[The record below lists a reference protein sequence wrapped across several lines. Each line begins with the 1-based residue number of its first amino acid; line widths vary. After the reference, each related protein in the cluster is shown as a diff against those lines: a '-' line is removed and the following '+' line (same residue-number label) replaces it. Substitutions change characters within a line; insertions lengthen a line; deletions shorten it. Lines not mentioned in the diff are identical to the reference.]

1 MESLQLNT
9 GTLLTVAASLI
20 ALRIAYTI
28 IYRLYLSPLAKI
40 PGPKLAALTFFYE
53 FYYDVVKRGRF
64 LWKIQDLHRQYGPIV
79 RINPYEVHINDDSFY
94 DEIYASGPHHPRNK
108 VRFMST
114 HDESMFDS
122 YAAETHR
129 VRRAA
134 LSGSFSKQSI
144 RALEPQ
150 ILQTV
155 QQLAGRMNSLIQSGE
170 AVNIKA
176 LYSGLTMDVIA
187 QYCFGESMDNMKQ
200 DQFGKELLDFF
211 HEMPQAHPVGRMFP
225 WLFDIIQRIPI
236 SYLAKLDP
244 KLQPLADYDKKIS
257 GQISDVLA
265 KEKKDGIRT
274 VFHEMRD
281 SKQLPLA
288 DKTLERFK
296 SEAAIFL
303 GAGTE
308 TTAAALTT
316 LSFHLTEN
324 PDMLATLRKELQ
336 TVMGDAD
343 SPVTVAKLEPLSYLT
358 GVIQEGIRLSFG
370 VPGRLPRYAPTEDLV
385 YAGYK
390 LPRGTRMS
398 SSSYLIDTNEEHYPD
413 PFKFDPERWTHGK
426 ASLSRHFVPFCRGSR
441 QCIGMNLA
449 YAELYLTVATIFSR
463 FDLELVGTT
472 RRDVEIAHD
481 FFVGMPPLNSKGV
494 MVRVVK
500 DRSE

>member
-9 GTLLTVAASLI
+9 RTLLAVAASLI
-20 ALRIAYTI
+20 ALRITCTI

-53 FYYDVVKRGRF
+53 FYYDVIKRGKF
-64 LWKIQDLHRQYGPIV
+64 LWKIQELHRQYGPIV
-79 RINPYEVHINDDSFY
+79 RINPYEVHINDDTFY

-150 ILQTV
+150 ILQTIH
-155 QQLAGRMNSLIQSGE
+155 QLAGRMSSLRESGE
-170 AVNIKA
+170 VVNLKA

-211 HEMPQAHPVGRMFP
+211 HEMPQAHPIGRMFP
-225 WLFDIIQRIPI
+225 WLFDIIQKIPI

-281 SKQLPLA
+281 SKQLPQA

-324 PDMLATLRKELQ
+324 PGMLATLRKELE
-336 TVMGDAD
+336 TVMGEGD
-343 SPVTVAKLEPLSYLT
+343 SPITVAKLEPLPYL
-358 GVIQEGIRLSFG
+358 
-370 VPGRLPRYAPTEDLV
+370 
-385 YAGYK
+385 
-390 LPRGTRMS
+390 TRMS

-413 PFKFDPERWTHGK
+413 PFKFDPERWIHGK
-426 ASLSRHFVPFCRGSR
+426 AGLSRHFVPFCRGSR

-449 YAELYLTVATIFSR
+449 YAELYLTAATIFSR
-463 FDLELVGTT
+463 FDLELIGTT
-472 RRDVEIAHD
+472 KRDVEIAHD
-481 FFVGMPPLNSKGV
+481 FFVGISPLDSKGV
-494 MVRVVK
+494 MARVVK
-500 DRSE
+500 DRGE

>member
-1 MESLQLNT
+1 MRDFQVNAT
-9 GTLLTVAASLI
+9 TVLALGLSLI
-20 ALRIAYTI
+20 TLRIIWVI
-28 IYRLYLSPLAKI
+28 IYRLYLSPIAKV

-53 FYYDVVKRGRF
+53 FYYDAICRGRF
-64 LWKIQDLHRQYGPIV
+64 LWKIQELHRQYGPIV
-79 RINPYEVHINDDSFY
+79 RINPYEVHINDANFY
-94 DEIYASGPHHPRNK
+94 DEIYANGPHRPRNK

-122 YAAETHR
+122 FKAETHR

-144 RALEPQ
+144 RALEPR
-150 ILQTV
+150 ILETIS
-155 QQLAGRMNSLIQSGE
+155 QLTGRMSTLGGTGE
-170 AVNIKA
+170 VVNLKA

-200 DQFGKELLDFF
+200 DKFGKELLDFF
-211 HEMPQAHPVGRMFP
+211 HEMPQAHPIGRMFP
-225 WLFDIIQRIPI
+225 WLFDIIQKVPI
-236 SYLAKLDP
+236 SFLARMDP

-265 KEKKDGIRT
+265 KEKQDGIRT

-281 SKQLPLA
+281 SKQLPEA

-316 LSFHLTEN
+316 LSFHLAEN
-324 PDMLATLRKELQ
+324 PAMLAKLRDDLK
-336 TVMGDAD
+336 TVMGA
-343 SPVTVAKLEPLSYLT
+343 PITVARLEPLPYLT

-370 VPGRLPRYAPTEDLV
+370 VPGRLPRYAPTEDLC
-385 YAGYK
+385 YAGYN

-398 SSSYLIDTNEEHYPD
+398 ASSYLIDTDEEHYPD
-413 PFKFDPERWTHGK
+413 PFKFDPERWMHGK
-426 ASLSRHFVPFCRGSR
+426 ASLSHHFVPFCKGSR

-449 YAELYLTVATIFSR
+449 YAELYLTVATVFSR
-463 FDLELVGTT
+463 FDMELVGTT

-481 FFVGMPPLNSKGV
+481 FFVGMPALDSKGV
-494 MVRVVK
+494 VARVVM
-500 DRSE
+500 DLGGE

>member
-1 MESLQLNT
+1 MENLQLNAR
-9 GTLLTVAASLI
+9 TLLTVAASLI
-20 ALRIAYTI
+20 ALRITYTVV
-28 IYRLYLSPLAKI
+28 YRLYLSPLAKI
-40 PGPKLAALTFFYE
+40 PGPRLAALTFFYE
-53 FYYDVVKRGRF
+53 FYYDVVKRGKF
-64 LWKIQDLHRQYGPIV
+64 LWKIQELHRQYGPIV

-108 VRFMST
+108 IRFMST

-150 ILQTV
+150 ILQTIH
-155 QQLAGRMNSLIQSGE
+155 QLAGRMSSLRESGE
-170 AVNIKA
+170 VVNFKA

-211 HEMPQAHPVGRMFP
+211 HEMPQAHPIGRMFP
-225 WLFDIIQRIPI
+225 WLFDIIQKIPI

-281 SKQLPLA
+281 SKQLPEA

-324 PDMLATLRKELQ
+324 PDMLTTLRKELE
-336 TVMGDAD
+336 TVTADAS
-343 SPVTVAKLEPLSYLT
+343 SPITVAKLEPLPYL
-358 GVIQEGIRLSFG
+358 
-370 VPGRLPRYAPTEDLV
+370 
-385 YAGYK
+385 
-390 LPRGTRMS
+390 TRMS

-413 PFKFDPERWTHGK
+413 PFKFDPERWMHGK
-426 ASLSRHFVPFCRGSR
+426 TSLSRHFVPFCRGSR

-472 RRDVEIAHD
+472 KRDVEIAHD
-481 FFVGMPPLNSKGV
+481 FFVGMPPLDSKGV
-494 MVRVVK
+494 MVMVVK

>member
-1 MESLQLNT
+1 MENLQLNAR
-9 GTLLTVAASLI
+9 TLLTVAASLI
-20 ALRIAYTI
+20 ALRITYTVV
-28 IYRLYLSPLAKI
+28 YRLYLSPLAKI
-40 PGPKLAALTFFYE
+40 PGPRLAALTFFYE
-53 FYYDVVKRGRF
+53 FYYDVVKRGKF
-64 LWKIQDLHRQYGPIV
+64 LWKIQELHRQYGPIV

-108 VRFMST
+108 IRFMST

-150 ILQTV
+150 ILQTIH
-155 QQLAGRMNSLIQSGE
+155 QLAGRMSSLRESGE
-170 AVNIKA
+170 VVNFKA

-211 HEMPQAHPVGRMFP
+211 HEMPQAHPIGRMFP
-225 WLFDIIQRIPI
+225 WLFDIIQKIPI

-281 SKQLPLA
+281 SKQLPEA

-324 PDMLATLRKELQ
+324 PDMLTTLRKELE
-336 TVMGDAD
+336 TVTADAS
-343 SPVTVAKLEPLSYLT
+343 SPITVAKLEPLPYL
-358 GVIQEGIRLSFG
+358 L
-370 VPGRLPRYAPTEDLV
+370 
-385 YAGYK
+385 YK
-390 LPRGTRMS
+390 KVSGSHSVFLGA
-398 SSSYLIDTNEEHYPD
+398 YLGMHQRKILFMPDTNCLEE
-413 PFKFDPERWTHGK
+413 
-426 ASLSRHFVPFCRGSR
+426 GSR

-472 RRDVEIAHD
+472 KRDVEIAHD
-481 FFVGMPPLNSKGV
+481 FFVARLCELDESVQGFSKTLKVTLYTSSGRPLGLGSLKTASGST
-494 MVRVVK
+494 K
-500 DRSE
+500 S

>member
-1 MESLQLNT
+1 MRNLQVNAS
-9 GTLLTVAASLI
+9 TLLAAAVALI
-20 ALRIAYTI
+20 ALRIVSTI
-28 IYRLYLSPLAKI
+28 VYRLYLSPLAKI

-53 FYYDVVKRGRF
+53 FYYDVIKRGKF
-64 LWKIQDLHRQYGPIV
+64 LWKIQELHHQYGPIV
-79 RINPYEVHINDDSFY
+79 RINPYEVHINDDNFY

-150 ILQTV
+150 ILQTIH
-155 QQLAGRMNSLIQSGE
+155 QLAGRMSALRESGE
-170 AVNIKA
+170 VVNLKA

-200 DQFGKELLDFF
+200 DKFGKELLDFF
-211 HEMPQAHPVGRMFP
+211 HEMPQAHPIGRMFP
-225 WLFDIIQRIPI
+225 WLFDMIQKIPI

-257 GQISDVLA
+257 GQISEVLA

-281 SKQLPLA
+281 SKQLPEA

-324 PDMLATLRKELQ
+324 PNMLATLRKELE
-336 TVMGDAD
+336 TIMGDSNA
-343 SPVTVAKLEPLSYLT
+343 PITVAKLEPLPY
-358 GVIQEGIRLSFG
+358 
-370 VPGRLPRYAPTEDLV
+370 
-385 YAGYK
+385 
-390 LPRGTRMS
+390 
-398 SSSYLIDTNEEHYPD
+398 
-413 PFKFDPERWTHGK
+413 
-426 ASLSRHFVPFCRGSR
+426 
-441 QCIGMNLA
+441 
-449 YAELYLTVATIFSR
+449 
-463 FDLELVGTT
+463 LVGVSIQT
-472 RRDVEIAHD
+472 
-481 FFVGMPPLNSKGV
+481 
-494 MVRVVK
+494 
-500 DRSE
+500 

>member
-1 MESLQLNT
+1 MEALQLNT
-9 GTLLTVAASLI
+9 RTLLAVAASLI
-20 ALRIAYTI
+20 ALRITYAI

-53 FYYDVVKRGRF
+53 FYYDVIKRGKF

-79 RINPYEVHINDDSFY
+79 RINPYEVHINDDTFY

-122 YAAETHR
+122 YTAETHR

-150 ILQTV
+150 ILQTIH
-155 QQLAGRMNSLIQSGE
+155 QLAGRMSSLRESGE
-170 AVNIKA
+170 TVNLKA

-211 HEMPQAHPVGRMFP
+211 HEMPQAHPIGRMFP
-225 WLFDIIQRIPI
+225 WLFDIIQKVPI

-281 SKQLPLA
+281 SKQLPQA

-324 PDMLATLRKELQ
+324 LDMLATLRKELE
-336 TVMGDAD
+336 TVMGDGD
-343 SPVTVAKLEPLSYLT
+343 SPITVAKLEPLPYLT

-370 VPGRLPRYAPTEDLV
+370 VPGRLPRYAPTEDLL

-390 LPRGTRMS
+390 LPRGVGPHS
-398 SSSYLIDTNEEHYPD
+398 SLPRQILTLLDSH
-413 PFKFDPERWTHGK
+413 PFKFDPERWIHGK
-426 ASLSRHFVPFCRGSR
+426 AGLSRHFVPFCRGSR

-472 RRDVEIAHD
+472 KRDVEIAHD
-481 FFVGMPPLNSKGV
+481 FFVGMPPLDSKGV